1 MEFWKDYCGLKLLLQ
16 FIFLLFW
23 MEFWL
28 ATVWLVGEFVDE
40 GDGGWDGMGED
51 SRDFLIMGFVDLREI
66 EWAWIY

>member
-1 MEFWKDYCGLKLLLQ
+1 
-16 FIFLLFW
+16 

>member
-28 ATVWLVGEFVDE
+28 VGEFVDE
-40 GDGGWDGMGED
+40 GDGMGED